1 MFPVSKGVLEA
12 IGMDKVHH
20 VKDDSGSFEVNPKK
34 MRRGGHACHDAKEKL
49 AMGGVGKLRLH
60 EAKAMKKR

>member
-20 VKDDSGSFEVNPKK
+20 MKDDSSSFEVNPKK
-34 MRRGGHACHDAKEKL
+34 MRMGGHACHSNKSKL

-60 EAKAMKKR
+60 ESKNMKKR